1 MKLMARKLTFTLTWL
16 ELTRVFFVIMRRMN
30 FLWKRS
36 PESTTVGYSESST
49 DYCHP
54 TKSCIVFVAE
64 HTRKNY
70 AVWFII
76 SLIFLPDLT
85 VHTVERWKRSP
96 ESTTVGYSESSTDYC
111 HPTKSCIVFVAEHT
125 RKNYA
130 VWFIISLIFL
140 PDLTV
145 HTVEPP
151 ERKETW
157 KELSR
162 SFNGRWFKALNPAKK
177 ERQVWNKLK
186 KIKGMKY

>member
-1 MKLMARKLTFTLTWL
+1 MKTFSVVLSLNVRMGSKSGHLEGSSQLDPHPDKILVFPRVLRMSWVHREFWAKIMKLMARKLTFTLTWL

-36 PESTTVGYSESST
+36 PE
-49 DYCHP
+49 P
-54 TKSCIVFVAE
+54 
-64 HTRKNY
+64 
-70 AVWFII
+70 
-76 SLIFLPDLT
+76 
-85 VHTVERWKRSP
+85 
-96 ESTTVGYSESSTDYC
+96 TTVGYSESSTDYC

-177 ERQVWNKLK
+177 ERQV
-186 KIKGMKY
+186 